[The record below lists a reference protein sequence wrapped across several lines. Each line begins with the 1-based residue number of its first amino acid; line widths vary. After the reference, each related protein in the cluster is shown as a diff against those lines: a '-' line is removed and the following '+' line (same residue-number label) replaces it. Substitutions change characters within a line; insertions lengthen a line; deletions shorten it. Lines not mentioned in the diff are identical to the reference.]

1 MRVIKTNTLSY
12 ETFYESL
19 KYLSQA
25 GPNKN
30 GLKLLKNEAIIDSG
44 NMLEKYAHLF
54 QNLLAFTH
62 YMNGK
67 SRIEDVLNALRT
79 ALKHQITLKEAT
91 LFILDESS
99 GKLVSLGLLPDDKIN
114 HYVNYAFKEGMLN
127 QIFQRN
133 SVTFVLNNKKPKN
146 GAALNYIFAPIIENN
161 KKRGILLI
169 QTPITS
175 FEEGTLEYGSIK
187 IILGIAI
194 QKISS
199 LLKSNELNELYHDLQ
214 TYQSKLQNDYK
225 LSAIGELTSGIVE
238 DIMNPLQVVMSYA
251 DLIQNEQNISDKG
264 MVDGIKTQIKKIEVV
279 ISRLIKF
286 ASLNNEKAKI
296 APCSLND
303 MVAEFYNII
312 NSSLKTK
319 KYECVLDLENGVPSL
334 ALNKD
339 MFNQLIINIF
349 GLLSPRSSA
358 GGGILVQTKQMQDRV
373 ALKVFTTD
381 CVNIFL
387 NGKLSPE
394 EELSVRM
401 INNLMKKFNGNVLY
415 EANPNSGSS
424 ITLLFSLKRKMA
436 L

>member
-1 MRVIKTNTLSY
+1 LRVIKTNTLSY